1 MKRVVIDTNV
11 LLVSISEK
19 SKLHWI
25 FKSLT
30 EKAFELCVST
40 DNLAEYAEI
49 IQLHMGA
56 ETSNNV
62 LSTLENLSNVVR
74 VDYYYRFQLLDDPD
88 DNKFVD
94 CCVAANADYIVT
106 HDFDFNKLSGIAF
119 PVIKVI
125 DSDVFRIQLSNGL

>member
-11 LLVSISEK
+11 LLVSISER
-19 SKLHWI
+19 SRLHWI
-25 FKSLT
+25 FESLV

-40 DNLAEYAEI
+40 DILAEYAEV
-49 IQLHMGA
+49 IQLHMGE

-62 LSTLENLSNVVR
+62 LSTLANLSNVIK

-106 HDFDFNKLSGIAF
+106 HDTDFNKLRTIDF
-119 PVIKVI
+119 PSITVI
-125 DSDVFRIQLSNGL
+125 DSKAFQNQLN

>member
-19 SKLHWI
+19 SRLHWI
-25 FKSLT
+25 FKSLI
-30 EKAFELCVST
+30 EKAYELCVST
-40 DNLAEYAEI
+40 DILAEYAEI

-62 LSTLENLSNVVR
+62 LSTLENLSNVIKI
-74 VDYYYRFQLLDDPD
+74 DYHYRFHLLIDPD

-106 HDFDFNKLSGIAF
+106 HDTDFNKLTNLSF
-119 PVIKVI
+119 PPVKVI
-125 DSDVFRIQLSNGL
+125 DSEAFRSYLNNEL